1 MRYCKAVPIIIVGA
15 IFFAHFSHASG
26 NDNPL
31 VTINIFSKQ
40 VRLLKEGSLP
50 LIACVLHK
58 GALIRD
64 ELNNEEISGEKV
76 VLTGNGGGYR
86 ISIGARKIESP
97 WRIKIYDPSGHGTF
111 KARFSGEEREYP
123 LPLVVVND
131 SGIPRFYV
139 QERLSRYIVDS
150 ALAECG
156 PLRQSEREAVLALA
170 HIIRA
175 RYYYSQRTPQHDDAR
190 FCDLTHCQVY
200 RGRIKTDI
208 SFSGAWLIDHEKL
221 EHNLFF
227 HSRCGGKTFGAGVFG
242 SDGFSDPGVL
252 DRLYRDGMNL
262 CLNEGSAW
270 KRTVSSEDL
279 VKILSGNPPSAVS
292 SDLTLDY
299 NKNLMRITMRAKES
313 AVTFPPET
321 FRLKINRV
329 KGWSFLKSNNYLI
342 AEHMAQGKKF
352 FIFQGTGLGHGAG
365 LCQHGALSL
374 SRLGYNRYEIIEHY
388 FPRIFFRENDD
399 SHSCPPYLSYS
410 VFDLSSGAIRSTSHG
425 PNFSARRVPPGSIF
439 KIFIALYLAKE
450 RQDIFADYR
459 YPCRGKN
466 SHVPTMPVRCW
477 KGEGHGSVGIRE
489 AIPNSCNL
497 YFASL
502 HQAVSFKKF
511 KKFFSDLC
519 RCLGVQADLPDI
531 TGEVQWAN
539 MLAGLDFR
547 ILFSIND
554 YVRLV
559 RFINADSPVKE
570 NEAVLHIPLRERIAI
585 FQAMKETFTQGTASG
600 TLKPYGSPYNYIRPA
615 AGKGRGGGNEQLQE
629 IWGKTATVLDGTNRP
644 VSYGLFIGGCGDTG
658 IVAVLRKGNGS
669 LAARWARVVLLN
681 WNAMNDQ

>member
-1 MRYCKAVPIIIVGA
+1 
-15 IFFAHFSHASG
+15 
-26 NDNPL
+26 
-31 VTINIFSKQ
+31 
-40 VRLLKEGSLP
+40 
-50 LIACVLHK
+50 
-58 GALIRD
+58 
-64 ELNNEEISGEKV
+64 
-76 VLTGNGGGYR
+76 
-86 ISIGARKIESP
+86 
-97 WRIKIYDPSGHGTF
+97 
-111 KARFSGEEREYP
+111 
-123 LPLVVVND
+123 
-131 SGIPRFYV
+131 
-139 QERLSRYIVDS
+139 
-150 ALAECG
+150 
-156 PLRQSEREAVLALA
+156 
-170 HIIRA
+170 
-175 RYYYSQRTPQHDDAR
+175 
-190 FCDLTHCQVY
+190 
-200 RGRIKTDI
+200 
-208 SFSGAWLIDHEKL
+208 
-221 EHNLFF
+221 
-227 HSRCGGKTFGAGVFG
+227 
-242 SDGFSDPGVL
+242 
-252 DRLYRDGMNL
+252 
-262 CLNEGSAW
+262 
-270 KRTVSSEDL
+270 
-279 VKILSGNPPSAVS
+279 
-292 SDLTLDY
+292 
-299 NKNLMRITMRAKES
+299 
-313 AVTFPPET
+313 
-321 FRLKINRV
+321 
-329 KGWSFLKSNNYLI
+329 
-342 AEHMAQGKKF
+342 
-352 FIFQGTGLGHGAG
+352 
-365 LCQHGALSL
+365 
-374 SRLGYNRYEIIEHY
+374 
-388 FPRIFFRENDD
+388 
-399 SHSCPPYLSYS
+399 
-410 VFDLSSGAIRSTSHG
+410 
-425 PNFSARRVPPGSIF
+425 
-439 KIFIALYLAKE
+439 
-450 RQDIFADYR
+450 
-459 YPCRGKN
+459 
-466 SHVPTMPVRCW
+466 MPVRCW